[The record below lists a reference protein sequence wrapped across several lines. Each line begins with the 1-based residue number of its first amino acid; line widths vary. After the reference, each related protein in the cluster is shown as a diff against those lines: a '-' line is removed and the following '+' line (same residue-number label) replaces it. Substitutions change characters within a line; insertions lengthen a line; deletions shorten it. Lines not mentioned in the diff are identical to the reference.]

1 MIGKELN
8 PKEVIFGAIL
18 FLLIVSYISINVT
31 NLKVSLNMKFKTLL
45 NKIKLFKNQ
54 IGN

>member
-18 FLLIVSYISINVT
+18 FLLIVSYISINVV
-31 NLKVSLNMKFKTLL
+31 NLKVYLNRKLMTLL
-45 NKIKLFKNQ
+45 NKIKLFIDQ
-54 IGN
+54 ISN